1 MDASHLMMTVNAAA
15 TKGIG
20 AFSLIHDSF
29 GCHAGYAHELA
40 ICLREQFLRMYTEF
54 DVLGGLAGRLR
65 GRGSGEGAE
74 LPPATVSALW
84 TSSQVRQSQYFF
96 A

>member
-1 MDASHLMMTVNAAA
+1 MLTVNAAA
-15 TKGIG
+15 TNGIS

-40 ICLREQFLRMYTEF
+40 ICLREQFLRQYTEF
-54 DVLGGLAGRLR
+54 DVLGGLAGDFADAA
-65 GRGSGEGAE
+65 GEGAE
-74 LPPATVSALW
+74 LPPMPAVGDLDLT
-84 TSSQVRQSQYFF
+84 QVRQSQYFF